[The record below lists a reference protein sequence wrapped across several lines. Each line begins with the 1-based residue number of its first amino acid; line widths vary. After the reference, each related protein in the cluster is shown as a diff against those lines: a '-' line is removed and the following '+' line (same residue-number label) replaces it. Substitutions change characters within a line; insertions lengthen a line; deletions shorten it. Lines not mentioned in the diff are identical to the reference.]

1 MPNILVLGVGPL
13 PFEQTE
19 KLHAPGLRTWQM
31 AELLARK
38 RHHVTIGL
46 IEFGD
51 FDGKQSGPPKMS
63 RREEL
68 GDNISMV
75 RLQYHPQHTVTSL
88 QTLHMGTRFTC
99 VISTTDIMN
108 NLAAQMDVRL
118 PLWLDFNGE
127 PFSEKQL
134 QALVHHND
142 VSLKEQWK
150 MYLPALLAGDRF
162 SVASTMQKYAMIG
175 QLGFAGRLTQHT
187 CGTDLVHIMPNC
199 SRAMQ
204 KEARRRNLALKGH
217 LIPATAFMVLW
228 TGGYN
233 TWCDPE
239 TLYRGLELAMRQD
252 DDVFFVSTGGAIV
265 GHDTESF
272 AVFQRLVENSQF
284 RDRFHFV
291 GWRGTDEVASV
302 YQQADCAICT
312 DRYSVEGEMGTRT
325 RIVDWIQFKVPIVT
339 TDLCELTHQL
349 AEHDLAETYRI
360 GSPEALRDAIF
371 SVKNNPETAQER
383 ADRARRWF
391 EQTYVEEQIFEP
403 LLEWAAHP
411 TFAPDRQLIADSSAA
426 SRLDVRAKSRL
437 AELQMFAVSAHWT
450 NRSAG
455 GLKKLFSRI
464 LPGKG

>member
-1 MPNILVLGVGPL
+1 MANILVLGVGPL
-13 PFEQTE
+13 PFEHTE

-31 AELLARK
+31 AELLAHK

-51 FDGKQSGPPKMS
+51 FENRGGGPPKIS

-88 QTLHMGTRFTC
+88 QTLHAGTRFSC

-108 NLAAQMDVRL
+108 NLAALMEVRL
-118 PLWLDFNGE
+118 PLWLDYNGD
-127 PFSEKQL
+127 PFAEKQL
-134 QALVHHND
+134 LALVHHND
-142 VSLKEQWK
+142 ESLKDQWK

-162 SVASTMQKYAMIG
+162 SVASTPQKYAMIG

-187 CGTDLVHIMPNC
+187 CGTELISVMPNC

-204 KEARRRNLALKGH
+204 KEARKRNLGLKGH
-217 LIPATAFMVLW
+217 MIPATAFVVLW

-252 DDVFFVSTGGAIV
+252 PSIFFVSTGGAIT
-265 GHDTESF
+265 GHDVETF
-272 AVFQRLVENSQF
+272 AMFERLVENSQY

-291 GWRGTDEVASV
+291 GWRATDEVASI
-302 YQQADCAICT
+302 YQQADCAVCT

-325 RIVDWIQFKVPIVT
+325 RIIDWIQFKVPVLT

-349 AEHDLAETYRI
+349 RENDLVETYEL
-360 GSPEALRDAIF
+360 GSPESLRDAIF

-383 ADRARRWF
+383 AQRAQRF
-391 EQTYVEEQIFEP
+391 FNETYIEEEVFAP
-403 LLEWAAHP
+403 MLEWAANP
-411 TFAPDRQLIADSSAA
+411 QFAPDRQLIANTTAA
-426 SRLDVRAKSRL
+426 ARLDVRTVSKL
-437 AELQMFAVSAHWT
+437 ADLHTFSVSAQWT
-450 NRSAG
+450 PRTHG
-455 GLKKLFSRI
+455 GLKRLFSRI
-464 LPGKG
+464 MPGKV